1 MLSGKRWWWC
11 CGAAGGGA
19 DVVIQRIVVVFTHVL
34 FSLFWLTRVLF
45 SIWFTCGL
53 FLRVEGGSISCDG
66 GGGGGSVFLRVCSV
80 IWVVTHFPGS
90 VPWSHLVDRSA
101 I

>member
-1 MLSGKRWWWC
+1 
-11 CGAAGGGA
+11 
-19 DVVIQRIVVVFTHVL
+19 
-34 FSLFWLTRVLF
+34 
-45 SIWFTCGL
+45 
-53 FLRVEGGSISCDG
+53 
-66 GGGGGSVFLRVCSV
+66 VCSV